1 MLVIVNLNP
10 SRSNLQF
17 INRCF
22 TIHQVRDPS
31 FVMSKKSPASQ
42 VDPPDVQGRYE
53 ILKVHAK
60 GKNLAPGVDLLAVA
74 RQTPGMSGRRCW
86 EDG

>member
-1 MLVIVNLNP
+1 MISDHFRRG
-10 SRSNLQF
+10 SR
-17 INRCF
+17 
-22 TIHQVRDPS
+22 
-31 FVMSKKSPASQ
+31 Q

-74 RQTPGMSGRRCW
+74 RQTPGMSGAGRSRESGIGLDMEGLLCDVLRLRSL
-86 EDG
+86 EEVNQHEST

>member
-1 MLVIVNLNP
+1 MFHN
-10 SRSNLQF
+10 SSS
-17 INRCF
+17 
-22 TIHQVRDPS
+22 QVSISDVCQS
-31 FVMSKKSPASQ
+31 HASQ

-74 RQTPGMSGRRCW
+74 RQTPGMSGWCRDDPGRNGYH
-86 EDG
+86 DDPIQPGLRV

>member
-1 MLVIVNLNP
+1 MTLQWRTPSDSWELGSLGSRRLVRLLV
-10 SRSNLQF
+10 
-17 INRCF
+17 
-22 TIHQVRDPS
+22 D
-31 FVMSKKSPASQ
+31 Q

-74 RQTPGMSGRRCW
+74 RQTPGMSGVGPSK
-86 EDG
+86 DGVGGEIVVR